1 MTLNLDDVIATLIF
15 LIFIVLV
22 IAIIFIA
29 IKGLR
34 NSTKEKQLINQK
46 LDTVLKK
53 LDELNKN

>member
-1 MTLNLDDVIATLIF
+1 MALNLDDVIATLIF

-53 LDELNKN
+53 LDDKS